1 MNQTQEIVIYES
13 NEGVVELSVDFH
25 NDTIWATQS
34 QIEKI
39 FSVDQS
45 GVSRHIRNI
54 FKDGEVDEKSNMQK
68 LHIPN
73 SDKLVAF
80 YSLDVI
86 LLKSALKFI
95 PRAIE
100 SLKSYGWH

>member
-1 MNQTQEIVIYES
+1 MPTQ
-13 NEGVVELSVDFH
+13 
-25 NDTIWATQS
+25 A

-39 FSVDQS
+39 FIVDQS

-86 LLKSALKFI
+86 LYL
-95 PRAIE
+95 
-100 SLKSYGWH
+100 H